1 MRGVIDKK
9 FILEK
14 IKEIAQENDG
24 AAPGM
29 SSFEKITGIPVSK
42 WRGKYWVT
50 WNEAISEAGLNPNSL
65 NEAYS
70 DEFLL
75 KSLAELTIK
84 LGRIPTYAH
93 FRMEKKNNPLY
104 PSYNAIIRLGEAD
117 ERVEKLRSFAEQ
129 NTSFTEVL
137 SLLPNN
143 SENPTP
149 IKTNKSFP
157 TDEGFVY
164 LGVLKVGS
172 QKRYKIGKTN
182 LVSRRSSELSLQLP
196 EKIELVHYIKT
207 DDMTG
212 IEKYWHNRFADKNT
226 NGEWFNLSAE
236 DVKAFK
242 LRKFM

>member
-1 MRGVIDKK
+1 MTLVIDKK
-9 FILEK
+9 FIIDK
-14 IKEIAQENDG
+14 IKELAQENDG
-24 AAPGM
+24 VAPGM
-29 SSFEKITGIPVSK
+29 NSFEKITGISVSK
-42 WRGKYWVT
+42 WRGKFWIT
-50 WNEAISEAGLNPNSL
+50 WNDAIREAGLNPNNL

-84 LGRIPTYAH
+84 LSRFPTYAH
-93 FRMEKKNNPLY
+93 IRMEKKNNLKFPAY
-104 PSYNAIIRLGEAD
+104 QAIARLGETE
-117 ERVEKLRSFAEQ
+117 ERIERLRSFAEE
-129 NTSFTEVL
+129 NNAFAKVL
-137 SLLPNN
+137 SLLPKPL
-143 SENPTP
+143 ENIAPL
-149 IKTNKSFP
+149 KTKNPSRP
-157 TDEGFVY
+157 DEGFVY

-196 EKIELVHYIKT
+196 EKMELVHYIKT

-226 NGEWFNLSAE
+226 NGEWFNLSVD
-236 DVKAFK
+236 DVKVFK